1 MDYSDIE
8 PLKNGVTVYSKSG
21 CHNCINVKNLL
32 KNYKIKYPELEFN
45 VIDCDEFLIEDKTVF
60 LSFIKNKA
68 NEERKIFPIVFINEK
83 LIGGFTETK
92 EYIEK
97 TYLDFE

>member
-21 CHNCINVKNLL
+21 CHYCIHVKNLL
-32 KNYKIKYPELEFN
+32 KDYKNNHSDIEFN
-45 VIDCDEFLIEDKTVF
+45 IINCDEYLIEDKINF
-60 LSFIKNKA
+60 LSFIENKA
-68 NEERKIFPIVFINEK
+68 NKECKIFPIVFINEK

-92 EYIEK
+92 EYFEK

>member
-1 MDYSDIE
+1 MNYSDIE
-8 PLKNGVTVYSKSG
+8 PSKNGVTVYSKSG

-32 KNYKIKYPELEFN
+32 NHYKKTHSDIEFN
-45 VIDCDEFLIEDKTVF
+45 IVDCDEYLIEDKVGF
-60 LSFIKNKA
+60 LSFIQNKA

-92 EYIEK
+92 KYFEK

>member
-1 MDYSDIE
+1 
-8 PLKNGVTVYSKSG
+8 
-21 CHNCINVKNLL
+21 VKNLL
-32 KNYKIKYPELEFN
+32 KNYKVKHNDINFH
-45 VIDCDEFLIEDKTVF
+45 VIDCDEYLIEDKSGF

-92 EYIEK
+92 EYFEK